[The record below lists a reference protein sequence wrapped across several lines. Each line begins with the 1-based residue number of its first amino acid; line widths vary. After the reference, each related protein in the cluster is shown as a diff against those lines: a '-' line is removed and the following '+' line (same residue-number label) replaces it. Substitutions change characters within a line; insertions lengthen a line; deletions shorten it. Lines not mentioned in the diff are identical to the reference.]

1 MPKNHKFVANKKNSE
16 KIMSNQDSTQ
26 HHKSHKTAIIVGAI
40 SAVLLIILGF
50 LYFKNRSEMQTLVNE
65 MSEEKELLTTE
76 FESLALDY
84 DSLKTNSDTLNLL
97 LEKEREKISQLI
109 EEIHTIKATNSS
121 KIREYKKELSSLRKV
136 LKSYVFQIDSLNQTN
151 KALVEENQQIRKTV
165 SNIKSSYQQL
175 EKVKEN
181 LEEKVDIASKL
192 ETYNMEATGLNSKDR
207 STSRSS
213 RISKIRICFTIQKN
227 ITAEVGEKK
236 IFLRVLR
243 PDGALLY
250 HSKDDLFKYENKE
263 INFSASRVIEYG
275 GDEVDVCLYYKVDA
289 GELTEGDYIADIFAD
304 GHHIG
309 NMTFN
314 LR

>member
-1 MPKNHKFVANKKNSE
+1 
-16 KIMSNQDSTQ
+16 MSNQDNVPHQ
-26 HHKSHKTAIIVGAI
+26 KSHKTAIIVGAV

-50 LYFKNRSEMQTLVNE
+50 LYFKNKSEMQVLVEE
-65 MSEEKELLTTE
+65 MTEEKDLLTTE

-109 EEIHTIKATNSS
+109 EEIHTIKATNAS
-121 KIREYKKELSSLRKV
+121 KIREYKKELTSLRKV
-136 LKSYVFQIDSLNQTN
+136 MRNYVIQIDSLNQTN
-151 KALVEENQQIRKTV
+151 KALQQENQQIRRTV
-165 SNIKSSYQQL
+165 SNIKTSYQKL
-175 EKVKEN
+175 EKEKDN
-181 LEEKVDIASKL
+181 LAEKVDIASKL

-207 STSRSS
+207 STTRAS

-227 ITAEVGEKK
+227 ITAEVGEKE

-263 INFSASRVIEYG
+263 INFSSRRVVEYG
-275 GDEVDVCLYYKVDA
+275 GDELDVCLYYNVDA
-289 GELTEGDYIADIFAD
+289 GELTIGDYTADIFAD

-309 NMTFN
+309 NMTFS